1 MTDVSRGI
9 ADAWIARFGDAEAL
23 AHRLRWDGLT
33 AGDFQELPARR
44 MRELA
49 AAARRAEATLLA
61 RGAAAAKTVLY
72 ALERGA
78 TEQAPIGRLLA
89 GAPDWTALRSLLQE
103 AAGAR
108 WDGPVQ
114 AALGRV
120 ALANGI
126 AALHEAQVRLHR
138 DAHLLAE
145 RLGFRAETLRDVQA
159 LGDPHAGGRR
169 VLRMED
175 AHGRAV
181 FLKPRPLDGER
192 LLDRLADALGPDASG
207 VRLPA
212 MLLRPS
218 YGWVAEVRPGE
229 QPALRAAGMLLA
241 IADLAGAVDLHAEN
255 LMPVTAGAAVLD
267 GEMALHPDLP
277 LDLVPLEARAAAA
290 ALRSG
295 VLRTGLL
302 PEPHQPR
309 TLCGLAAWGASVS
322 MTGRDAAE
330 VAEGY
335 AQAFTRLCG
344 RGGAGAALAGCLPA
358 RGMVR
363 LLLRHS
369 AGYARLLERLRDPR
383 ATPDARALVLHL
395 EMLRIGMAR
404 HARRRP
410 VLWGVAAA
418 EATALLRGDIPRLW
432 MAWDRNE
439 IREGSGRAAPCA
451 ALATTPRAA
460 ALARASGFRPRR
472 ARVQARL
479 VQKVLSAG

>member
-1 MTDVSRGI
+1 M
-9 ADAWIARFGDAEAL
+9 AEAWIARFGDAAAL
-23 AHRLRWDGLT
+23 ARRMRWDGLT
-33 AGDFQELPARR
+33 AEDVQALPARQ

-49 AAARRAEATLLA
+49 DAARRAEAALRVRNA
-61 RGAAAAKTVLY
+61 PAAKAVLH
-72 ALERGA
+72 ALGRGQA
-78 TEQAPIGRLLA
+78 EQAPLGPLLA
-89 GAPDWTALRSLLQE
+89 GAPDWTALRQLRQE
-103 AAGAR
+103 AAGAG

-120 ALANGI
+120 ALAHGI
-126 AALHEAQVRLHR
+126 AALHEAQARLRR
-138 DAHLLAE
+138 DAQLLAE
-145 RLGFRAETLRDVQA
+145 RFGFRADALRDVEA

-175 AHGRAV
+175 AAGRAV

-192 LLDRLADALGPDASG
+192 LLDRLAHALGSEG
-207 VRLPA
+207 QGIRLPT
-212 MLLRPS
+212 MLVRPS

-229 QPALRAAGMLLA
+229 QRDLRAAGRLLA
-241 IADLAGAVDLHAEN
+241 IADLAAAVDLHAEN
-255 LMPVTAGAAVLD
+255 LMPVAVGAAVLD

-277 LDLVPLEARAAAA
+277 LDLIPVEARSAAA

-295 VLRTGLL
+295 VLRTGML

-309 TLCGLAAWGASVS
+309 SLCGLAAWGASAA

-330 VAEGY
+330 VAGGY
-335 AQAFTRLCG
+335 AQALARLCEA
-344 RGGAGAALAGCLPA
+344 GGAAAALARCLPA
-358 RGMVR
+358 RGAVR
-363 LLLRHS
+363 LLLRRS

-383 ATPDARALVLHL
+383 ATPDAQALVLHL

-418 EATALLRGDIPRLW
+418 EAGAVLRGDIPSFW
-432 MAWDRNE
+432 MAWDSNE
-439 IREGSGRAAPCA
+439 IREGSGRAAGCA

-460 ALARASGFRPRR
+460 ALARAHAFKPGR
-472 ARVQARL
+472 AAAQARL
-479 VQKVLSAG
+479 GRKVLSAS

>member
-1 MTDVSRGI
+1 M
-9 ADAWIARFGDAEAL
+9 AEAWIARFGDAAAL
-23 AHRLRWDGLT
+23 ARRLRWDGLS
-33 AGDFQELPARR
+33 AGDFQALPARR
-44 MRELA
+44 MRDLA
-49 AAARRAEATLLA
+49 DAARRAEASLQA
-61 RGAAAAKTVLY
+61 RDAPAAKAVLHALDHGAA
-72 ALERGA
+72 
-78 TEQAPIGRLLA
+78 EQAPLGRLLA
-89 GAPDWTALRSLLQE
+89 GAPDWTALRSLRQE
-103 AAGAR
+103 AAGAG
-108 WDGPVQ
+108 WHGPVQ

-120 ALANGI
+120 ALAHGI
-126 AALHEAQVRLHR
+126 AALHEAQARLHR
-138 DAHLLAE
+138 DAQLLAE
-145 RLGFRAETLRDVQA
+145 RFGFRADALRDVEG

-175 AHGRAV
+175 ADGRAV

-192 LLDRLADALGPDASG
+192 LLDRLADALGPEGSG
-207 VRLPA
+207 TRLPD

-229 QPALRAAGMLLA
+229 PPALRAAGMLLA
-241 IADLAGAVDLHAEN
+241 IADLAAAVDLHAEN
-255 LMPVTAGAAVLD
+255 LMPVAAGAAVLD

-277 LDLVPLEARAAAA
+277 LDLVPVEARAAAA

-309 TLCGLAAWGASVS
+309 TLCGLAAWGASGA

-335 AQAFTRLCG
+335 AQAFRRLCD
-344 RGGAGAALAGCLPA
+344 RGGARAALARCLPA
-358 RGMVR
+358 RGTVR
-363 LLLRHS
+363 LLLRRS

-383 ATPDARALVLHL
+383 ATPDPKALMLHL
-395 EMLRIGMAR
+395 EMLCMGMAR

-432 MAWDRNE
+432 MAWDSNE
-439 IREGSGRAAPCA
+439 IREGSGRAARCA
-451 ALATTPRAA
+451 VLATTPRAA
-460 ALARASGFRPRR
+460 ALARATLFRPGR
-472 ARVQARL
+472 ARMQARL
-479 VQKVLSAG
+479 AQDVLSVG

>member
-1 MTDVSRGI
+1 MADVSRGI
-9 ADAWIARFGDAEAL
+9 ADAWIARFGDAAAL

-207 VRLPA
+207 IRLPA

-241 IADLAGAVDLHAEN
+241 IADLAAAVDLHAEN

-309 TLCGLAAWGASVS
+309 TLCGLAAWGASVP

-344 RGGAGAALAGCLPA
+344 RGDAGAALARCLPA

-383 ATPDARALVLHL
+383 ATPDAQALVLHL

-404 HARRRP
+404 HA
-410 VLWGVAAA
+410 
-418 EATALLRGDIPRLW
+418 
-432 MAWDRNE
+432 
-439 IREGSGRAAPCA
+439 
-451 ALATTPRAA
+451 
-460 ALARASGFRPRR
+460 
-472 ARVQARL
+472 Q
-479 VQKVLSAG
+479 